1 MEKRKFWVFQRGDPK
16 EETILRLDGPIAKES
31 WFGDE
36 VTPALFLSELES
48 HPGDMT
54 VWINS
59 PGGDVFAASQIYTML
74 MFLTKSSIDKLR
86 TSRIRAGAFR
96 FPWHKTPPAIKKP
109 AATPQVSIFFPSL
122 IVSGSFVT
130 FQFQIVSTRL
140 KHSHLEKDLHKPGPV
155 LPFAQDS
162 QSPFALND
170 RG

>member
-1 MEKRKFWVFQRGDPK
+1 MMNLFRWDEFPVSFALLTQRMGFNVTVTDSLPSSAVSSSRIRIPLILFVSPVF
-16 EETILRLDGPIAKES
+16 LL
-31 WFGDE
+31 
-36 VTPALFLSELES
+36 
-48 HPGDMT
+48 
-54 VWINS
+54 
-59 PGGDVFAASQIYTML
+59 L